1 MPESKH
7 HNARG
12 LWGSEAR
19 HGICGRKLY
28 AFIQTNGVL
37 DPGGEGMPGFE
48 TSSDYAFGTV
58 QHELTPVKSF
68 EGPRQAVPVNSVQ

>member
-12 LWGSEAR
+12 PLGSEAR
-19 HGICGRKLY
+19 HGIYGRKLY
-28 AFIQTNGVL
+28 AFIQTNGIL
-37 DPGGEGMPGFE
+37 DPGREGMPSFE

-58 QHELTPVKSF
+58 HHELTAIRSI
-68 EGPRQAVPVNSVQ
+68 EGPHQAVPVNSVL